1 VNIYQPRG
9 SLLSIG
15 KTQEERIEYWQR
27 QIRFA
32 TDRIK
37 PHFEAADVLIKQYQN
52 DPSSEREQHAQD
64 QSNTKT
70 HLSRVKTSLV
80 FGWVDQSIANLL
92 ERNPSFSVNAQ
103 SKDSVDGAPVVTAV
117 SNYWY
122 RETGQRRQ
130 DERALLDAFLTPWG
144 VKKLGWTTDV
154 EQRVGD
160 VIHQLQGG
168 EEYDFQDDV
177 ESETLFLLTGQP
189 QRVMD
194 GHDHDT
200 HIEAHTIALQD
211 PEIDG
216 VIAEIIKSH
225 ISLHKKFMDRA
236 DPDRNTSVQ
245 WESPFGV
252 RWPPDDFL
260 IDPLAQ
266 DGINDAQWIAF
277 RSHRRLDDVRSNPN
291 YENIEG
297 LEASTRPDDAPSGF
311 SGGDMEDDFGMVEIW
326 EIWARDFPFDD
337 GRRDMLWVMADG
349 HDKFLREDEEW
360 PYKTIENYPVE
371 VLNLQN
377 TVSSWV
383 TKPGLAMAGAD
394 SIQGLANEILDSYLN
409 VIRKSKN
416 IILYDSDI
424 LEQDE
429 IDNMLQAP
437 DMTMFPVRGMSK
449 AQGSAVQAV
458 DFGRVPSEKGEMLS
472 LIQQFF
478 DRSAGTPQPIAIP
491 KQDTATEASI
501 HERRT
506 SAREARR
513 GSLLAEFQINTAKKF
528 WQMTTQFRPE
538 RLFLIHPQA
547 SQWAEVSDDIAKGE
561 YRFKIDVS
569 SHQANLALE
578 RKNHLDLLNLFAGL
592 NGIFQQQYG
601 QPVNLA
607 KIAERLL
614 TRGYGEQS
622 PEEILP
628 MLQDQQGQ
636 DSMDPLVQQAIAGI
650 LEGSPSQVPTGGPT
664 LDGPPQEVEAENQ
677 IGPALPRQFNRAASS
692 PSNESA
698 SSETV

>member
-1 VNIYQPRG
+1 M
-9 SLLSIG
+9 SIG
-15 KTQEERIEYWQR
+15 KTQEERIAYWQR

-32 TDRIK
+32 TDRVR

-52 DPSSEREQHAQD
+52 DPSSEREEHAQD
-64 QSNTKT
+64 QSNVKD

-92 ERNPSFSVNAQ
+92 ERNPSFSVSAQ
-103 SKDSVDGAPVVTAV
+103 SKDSTDGAPVVSSV

-122 RETGQRRQ
+122 QETGQRRQ
-130 DERALLDAFLTPWG
+130 DERVLLDAFLTPWG

-168 EEYDFQDDV
+168 DDHDFADDV
-177 ESETLFLLTGQP
+177 ESETLFLMTGQP
-189 QRVMD
+189 QRVMEE
-194 GHDHDT
+194 HDHVA
-200 HIEAHTIALQD
+200 HIEAHVIAQQD
-211 PEIDG
+211 PELDPA
-216 VIAEIIKSH
+216 VAAVLDSH
-225 ISLHKKFMDRA
+225 IKLHKRFQDRA
-236 DPDRNTSVQ
+236 DPDRNSSIQ
-245 WESPFGV
+245 WEAPFGV

-277 RSHRRLDDVRSNPN
+277 RSHRRLDDVKANPN
-291 YENIEG
+291 YKNLDG
-297 LEASTRPDDAPSGF
+297 LEASTRPDDAPSGL
-311 SGGDMEDDFGMVEIW
+311 SGEDMEDDFGMVELW
-326 EIWARDFPFDD
+326 EIWAKDFPFDD
-337 GRRDMLWVMADG
+337 GRRDMLWVMAMG
-349 HDKFLREDEEW
+349 HDEFLREDEEW
-360 PYKTIENYPVE
+360 PFTTIENYPVE
-371 VLNLQN
+371 VLNFQN
-377 TVSSWV
+377 TVSSWA

-394 SIQGLANEILDSYLN
+394 SIQGLANEILDSYLH

-416 IILYDSDI
+416 IIMYDSDI
-424 LEQDE
+424 LEED
-429 IDNMLQAP
+429 IVDNMLQAP
-437 DMTMFPVRGMSK
+437 DMTMFPIRGMSK
-449 AQGSAVQAV
+449 SSGSPMQAV
-458 DFGRVPSEKGEMLS
+458 DFGRISSEKGEMLS

-478 DRSAGTPQPIAIP
+478 DRSAGTPQPVAVP
-491 KQDTATEASI
+491 QQDTATEASI

-513 GSLLAEFQINTAKKF
+513 GSLLADFQINTARKF

-538 RLFLIHPQA
+538 RLFLINPK
-547 SQWAEVSDDIAKGE
+547 AEEWVNVSDSVSKGE

-628 MLQDQQGQ
+628 MIQEQQGQ
-636 DSMDPLVQQAIAGI
+636 EGLDPLVQQAISGL
-650 LEGSPSQVPTGGPT
+650 LEGTPGQVPTGGPT

-692 PSNESA
+692 PSNEAA